1 MINCL
6 AVQISREVVLLAEE
20 PPLWKSGTT
29 YLEKWRSLRKK
40 VSLTPKKVE
49 MRSPKKSLSPIPSE
63 NVLFAKNRIKIG
75 KIWPLQLHF
84 WSTDAYR
91 GSPPY
96 AIFPIPD
103 TKKYSIVLCY
113 PRLPVAPGKSTTTW
127 RRTLTA
133 VSRLVLWKTSLA
145 SKIRF
150 EALWQSK
157 AVRRCINWCLV
168 AFARLV
174 GAFFGLMLIW
184 WLELI
189 YIMILLWVWW
199 CVTIFSYWWTF

>member
-1 MINCL
+1 M
-6 AVQISREVVLLAEE
+6 S
-20 PPLWKSGTT
+20 
-29 YLEKWRSLRKK
+29 
-40 VSLTPKKVE
+40 
-49 MRSPKKSLSPIPSE
+49 
-63 NVLFAKNRIKIG
+63 
-75 KIWPLQLHF
+75 H
-84 WSTDAYR
+84 
-91 GSPPY
+91 
-96 AIFPIPD
+96 
-103 TKKYSIVLCY
+103 
-113 PRLPVAPGKSTTTW
+113 
-127 RRTLTA
+127 
-133 VSRLVLWKTSLA
+133 LVLWKTSLA

-199 CVTIFSYWWTF
+199 CVYKWINTRLFSAIDERFNDDYDPSIGGYGGNGEDKIVLIHVVFYRLHPVIKQAITYGISSNYSITLMQSSLKIAIMTHLYFLNKPLFNMPAHLLFSVQGNTSSRLSHNLLLPKSFWPSLSANISC